1 MGEAIAVVGM
11 ACRYPEAR
19 SPGELWENV
28 LAGRRAFRR
37 IPRERLSLDDYLS
50 ASRQIPDSTYST
62 EGAFVEGYEFDR
74 VRFRVA
80 GGTYRAVD
88 LAHWLALEVA
98 ADSFA
103 DAGFAEGG
111 GLPRETTGVFIGN
124 TLTGEFSRANVMRLR
139 WPYVRRVLREALAES
154 SAAPE
159 QGRAL
164 LRRVEEL
171 YKKPF
176 PPVGEE
182 TLAGSLSNT
191 IAGRVCNYFDLKGG
205 GYTLDGACASSLLA
219 VIDACA
225 RLTAGDLDVALAGG
239 VDLSIDPFELVGFAK
254 VGALAADSMRVYD
267 ARSAGFWPGEGCGL
281 VVLMRHDRALAE
293 RRPVYA
299 VIRGWGISS
308 DGGGGIT
315 RPEVEGQLLALRRA
329 YRRAGYTPDTVA
341 YFEGHGTGTAVGDAT
356 ELQAL
361 TRARREANPDAPP
374 AAVGSVKANIGHTK
388 AAAGVAGLIKAAM
401 ALRAQI
407 LPPATGCDE
416 PRQELLGDTRA
427 LRALDQGE
435 PFPAGVLMRAG
446 VSAMGFGG
454 INTHVTLE
462 AAGGERRQSLNTKE
476 QTLITSAQDGELFLF
491 GAPDAEGLSRQ
502 LRRLLTYAAKVS
514 RSEMTDLAARLT
526 RDLGRPRVHAA
537 VVASTPTE
545 LSQRLGMLEALLAGG
560 VALHLDVSKGV
571 FLNTEPGTPRIGF
584 LFPGQ
589 GSPSHPDGGLWRRR
603 FHYVRELYARAA
615 SEWPGDSTRT
625 EVAQPAIVTASVAA
639 LRVLERLG
647 VRASVGVGHSL
658 GELTA
663 FHWGGALAEDDL
675 LRVARERGRAMAAD
689 ASSPGAML
697 SVSADLAAVEE
708 ILNGE
713 RVVVAALNSPAQ
725 TVLSG
730 EAAGIESVMRRAQ
743 ARGLLCVKLP
753 VSHAFHSP
761 LVAAA
766 APALAKRLD
775 GCQFRPLERTV
786 VSTVTGRRLVPDE
799 DLRALLCRQ
808 VTSPVLFAE
817 AVGVAD
823 GEGVDIWLEVG
834 PGRALGNLIRET
846 SGAPVISLDSGGAS
860 LQGLLRAVGA
870 CFVLGAR
877 LDHEELFA
885 GRFTRPFDL
894 DWRPSFFANPC
905 ESAPASISLS
915 DEWRDGSDAE
925 EATGAA
931 DAEADATPPPA
942 AAASTLEAVRLAV
955 AERAEL
961 PVATVKDDSRL
972 LHDLHLNSIT
982 VAQLVV
988 EISRALNL
996 PTPPA
1001 PTYYAN
1007 ATVAEI
1013 AEALDEAARAGGAVR
1028 RDDDDDAAAGP
1039 PAGVDDWVRSFS
1051 VELTERTPVRPAR
1064 PPRPE
1069 GMGEWSVLAP
1079 PDHPFADTMRKAF
1092 ARLGAGR
1099 GIVVMLPG
1107 GADERHLGLLLE
1119 GARGALAGGEGFRF
1133 VLVQHGG
1140 GAAAFVR
1147 TLHLE
1152 AKGLVTCVVDVP
1164 ADDPRV
1170 AEWVVTEAA
1179 AAKGY
1184 TEAHYDEAGVRR
1196 EPVLRPLPQRSEEAC
1211 IPLTADDVLVVTG
1224 GARGIT
1230 AECALALARESGA
1243 RLALFG
1249 KSQPEGG
1256 DEITSNLRRMDEAS
1270 IACRYYAVDV
1280 TDAAAVRE
1288 AVRRVEEDFGPVTAV
1303 LHGAARN
1310 VPCLIEN
1317 LDEETFLRTL
1327 GPKLEGARNLL
1338 RVVDPEALR
1347 LFITFGSIIA
1357 RTGLRGEADYGLANE
1372 WLSRLTERWQAAHP
1386 SCRCLAVEWSL
1397 WSEVGMGARLGSVE
1411 ALRRQGVTPITPDLG
1426 VAALRRLLV
1435 SSSHV
1440 TSAVVMGRFRDLPT
1454 FEVERPELP
1463 LRRFLENPR
1472 VYYPKVELV
1481 ADAVLST
1488 TTDPYLDDHA
1498 FQGERLLP
1506 AVIGMEAMAQ
1516 AATALMGTSAPP
1528 VFERVSFNRP
1538 IVIPD
1543 AAHVT
1548 IRVAA
1553 MARDAQSVE
1562 VALRS
1567 SESGFQV
1574 NHFRATCTFAGGPQ
1588 AEVAGAPSRDLT
1600 GHPFRVPLS
1609 PERDLYGKLLF
1620 HGGRFRRLRAYRRLS
1635 ATECLA
1641 EIKPDGAAEW
1651 FSPYLP
1657 GDFVLGDPGARDA
1670 AVHAIQACIPHATL
1684 LPVGV
1689 ERISGSSFG
1698 VGDTLYV
1705 HARERARAGGTF
1717 TYDFDLL
1724 DEAGST
1730 RERWEGLRL
1739 QPVSGAEYCGAW
1751 AEALLGP
1758 HVERRLQDM
1767 LPGVTAAVVFERG
1780 AQEERRARSDRA
1792 MRRALG
1798 DGDAP
1803 IVRRRDGKPEAGDG
1817 RSVSASHS
1825 GGLTMAVAAASE
1837 ISCDI
1842 ERVGARSPA
1851 LWREMVGGE
1860 LFALAEI
1867 IRREAGCDLDEAAT
1881 RVWTAHECL
1890 RKVGADA
1897 PLTLS
1902 GSAPDGWLLLSS
1914 GGRAVASWVCAH
1926 DTARGKLA
1934 VAVLI
1939 GGSHARL

>member
-11 ACRYPEAR
+11 ACRYPAAR

-37 IPRERLSLDDYLS
+37 IPSERLSLDDYLS
-50 ASRQIPDSTYST
+50 ASRQTPDSTYST
-62 EGAFVEGYEFDR
+62 EGAFIEGYEFDR

-80 GGTYRAVD
+80 GSTYRAVD

-98 ADSFA
+98 ADAFA
-103 DAGFAEGG
+103 DAGFAEGE

-124 TLTGEFSRANVMRLR
+124 TLTSEFSRANVMRLR
-139 WPYVRRVLREALAES
+139 WPYVRRVLRAALAES
-154 SAAPE
+154 SATPE

-182 TLAGSLSNT
+182 TLAGGLSNT

-219 VIDACA
+219 VIDGCA
-225 RLTAGDLDVALAGG
+225 RLAAGDLDVALTGG

-254 VGALAADSMRVYD
+254 VGALATDSMWVYD

-299 VIRGWGISS
+299 VIRGWGVSS
-308 DGGGGIT
+308 DGSGGIT

-341 YFEGHGTGTAVGDAT
+341 YFEGHGTGTAVGDTT

-374 AAVGSVKANIGHTK
+374 AAVSSVKANIGHTK

-401 ALRAQI
+401 ALHAQI

-416 PRQELLGDTRA
+416 PHQELRGDAPA
-427 LRALDQGE
+427 LRALNQGE
-435 PFPAGVLMRAG
+435 LFPASVRMRAG

-462 AAGGERRQSLNTKE
+462 GAGDERRQSLNTKE
-476 QTLITSAQDGELFLF
+476 QTLIASAQDGELFLF

-502 LRRLLTYAAKVS
+502 LRLLLTYAAKIS

-526 RDLGRPRVHAA
+526 RDLGQPRVRAA
-537 VVASTPTE
+537 LVASTPSE
-545 LSQRLGMLEALLAGG
+545 LSQRLEMLEAQLAEG
-560 VALHLDVSKGV
+560 VALHSDVSNGV

-589 GSPSHPDGGLWRRR
+589 GSPSHPNGGLWRRR
-603 FHYVRELYARAA
+603 FHFVRELYARAA
-615 SEWPGDSTRT
+615 SEWRGDATRT

-647 VRASVGVGHSL
+647 VRASIGVGHSL

-663 FHWGGALAEDDL
+663 LHWGGALAEDDL
-675 LRVARERGRAMAAD
+675 LRVARERGRAMD
-689 ASSPGAML
+689 AVASPPGAML
-697 SVSADLAAVEE
+697 SVGADHPAVEE

-766 APALAKRLD
+766 APALAKHLD
-775 GCQFRPLERTV
+775 GCQFRPLERAV
-786 VSTVTGRRLVPDE
+786 VSTVTGRRLAPDE

-834 PGRALGNLIRET
+834 PGRSLGSLVRET
-846 SGAPVISLDSGGAS
+846 SSALVVSLDSGGAS

-885 GRFTRPFDL
+885 GRFTRPFGL

-905 ESAPASISLS
+905 ESAPASGSQA
-915 DEWRDGSDAE
+915 DEWREDSAAEE

-931 DAEADATPPPA
+931 AAEADAPRPP

-961 PVATVKDDSRL
+961 PVATVKDDNRL

-982 VAQLVV
+982 VAQLVI

-1001 PTYYAN
+1001 PTHYAN

-1013 AEALDEAARAGGAVR
+1013 AEALDEVARAGGAVR
-1028 RDDDDDAAAGP
+1028 RDDDADAAGP

-1051 VELTERTPVRPAR
+1051 VELIERPLVRPAR
-1064 PPRPE
+1064 PLQLD
-1069 GMGEWSVLAP
+1069 GAGEWSVLAP
-1079 PDHPFADTMRKAF
+1079 PDHPFGDTMREAF

-1107 GADERHLGLLLE
+1107 GADERHLGLLLK
-1119 GARGALAGGEGFRF
+1119 GARGALAGSEGFRF

-1140 GAAAFVR
+1140 GAASFAR

-1164 ADDPRV
+1164 ADDPRL

-1179 AAKGY
+1179 TAKGY

-1196 EPVLRPLPQRSEEAC
+1196 EPVLRPLSQRSEEAG

-1249 KSQPEGG
+1249 KSQPEGNN
-1256 DEITSNLRRMDEAS
+1256 EITSNLRRMDEAG

-1280 TDAAAVRE
+1280 TDAATVRE
-1288 AVRRVEEDFGPVTAV
+1288 AVRQVEEHFGPVTAV

-1317 LDEETFLRTL
+1317 LDEETILRTL
-1327 GPKLEGARNLL
+1327 GPKLKGARNLL
-1338 RVVDPEALR
+1338 SVVNPEALR

-1386 SCRCLAVEWSL
+1386 NCRCLAVEWSL
-1397 WSEVGMGARLGSVE
+1397 WSEVGMGARLGSIE

-1426 VAALRRLLV
+1426 IAALRRLLA

-1440 TSAVVMGRFRDLPT
+1440 TSAVVMGRFHDVPT
-1454 FEVERPELP
+1454 LKVERPELP

-1516 AATALMGTSAPP
+1516 AAMALMGTSTPP
-1528 VFERVSFNRP
+1528 GFERVSFNRP
-1538 IVIPD
+1538 VVIPD
-1543 AAHVT
+1543 AAHGT

-1553 MARDAQSVE
+1553 LARDAESVE

-1574 NHFRATCTFAGGPQ
+1574 DHFRATCIFAEGSR
-1588 AEVAGAPSRDLT
+1588 AEVEGAPSCDLT
-1600 GHPFRVPLS
+1600 EHSFRVPLS

-1689 ERISGSSFG
+1689 ERITGSSFG
-1698 VGDTLYV
+1698 VGGPLCV

-1717 TYDFDLL
+1717 VYDFDLM

-1739 QPVSGAEYCGAW
+1739 QSVSGAEYRGVW

-1758 HVERRLQDM
+1758 HVERRLQDL

-1780 AQEERRARSDRA
+1780 TQEERRVRSDRA

-1798 DGDAP
+1798 DSDAP
-1803 IVRRRDGKPEAGDG
+1803 IERRRDGKPEVGDG

-1825 GGLTMAVAAASE
+1825 GGLTMAVAATSE

-1842 ERVGARSPA
+1842 ERVSARSPA
-1851 LWREMVGGE
+1851 LWREMLGGE

-1867 IRREAGCDLDEAAT
+1867 ICREASCDLDEAAT
-1881 RVWTAHECL
+1881 RGWTAHECL

-1926 DTARGKLA
+1926 DTAREKLA
-1934 VAVLI
+1934 VTVLI